1 MVIDSSDDEDF
12 ECTKETTPEIH
23 DIDNGNDIFGVTEYA
38 SEIYQ
43 YLKKSEV
50 FCVLYTCELWR
61 SCLENAVI

>member
-12 ECTKETTPEIH
+12 QCTKETTPEIH

-38 SEIYQ
+38 SEIFQ

-50 FCVLYTCELWR
+50 FLCVLYSFELWR
-61 SCLENAVI
+61 F

>member
-1 MVIDSSDDEDF
+1 MDSPRVIDSSDDEDF

-50 FCVLYTCELWR
+50 FCVLYTCEL
-61 SCLENAVI
+61 

>member
-50 FCVLYTCELWR
+50 FCVSCEL
-61 SCLENAVI
+61 